1 MTLLFLIFVFFWLC
15 SLSMGRGQAERRL
28 KKVEKRLADLERVQV
43 ERFEPLQ
50 LSQKE
55 RVS

>member
-1 MTLLFLIFVFFWLC
+1 MTLLFLIFVFLWLS
-15 SLSMGRGQAERRL
+15 SLSMGRSSAERRL
-28 KKVEKRLADLERVQV
+28 KKLEKRLADFERAQV
-43 ERFEPLQ
+43 ERFQPLQ